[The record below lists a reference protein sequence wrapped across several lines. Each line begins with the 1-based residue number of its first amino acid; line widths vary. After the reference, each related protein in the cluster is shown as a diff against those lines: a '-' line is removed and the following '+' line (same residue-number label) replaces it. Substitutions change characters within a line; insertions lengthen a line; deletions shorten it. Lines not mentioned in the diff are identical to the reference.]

1 MLLDFAKIPVE
12 PVANMRGGQ
21 GTVLLQKTVQGPVK
35 VMRGVLPPGATI
47 GMHSHET
54 NCEMIY
60 ILSGL
65 TGLLILVA
73 LFTFIHKRRHSEDP
87 ETIVAPPADC
97 CGAHAICE
105 KGLKK
110 ASPQI
115 DYFDD
120 EELDVYRQI
129 APEAYTDEQIE
140 VFRDILYT
148 LRPEEVEEWL
158 ISLEKREINLP
169 LILRQ
174 EAIELI
180 P

>member
-1 MLLDFAKIPVE
+1 
-12 PVANMRGGQ
+12 
-21 GTVLLQKTVQGPVK
+21 
-35 VMRGVLPPGATI
+35 
-47 GMHSHET
+47 
-54 NCEMIY
+54 MIY

-120 EELDVYRQI
+120 EELDV
-129 APEAYTDEQIE
+129 TGK
-140 VFRDILYT
+140 L
-148 LRPEEVEEWL
+148 LRKP
-158 ISLEKREINLP
+158 
-169 LILRQ
+169 
-174 EAIELI
+174 I
-180 P
+180 PTNRSKYSGIFFTPFVRKK

>member
-1 MLLDFAKIPVE
+1 
-12 PVANMRGGQ
+12 
-21 GTVLLQKTVQGPVK
+21 
-35 VMRGVLPPGATI
+35 
-47 GMHSHET
+47 
-54 NCEMIY
+54 MIY

-158 ISLEKREINLP
+158 ISLEKKRNQSP
-169 LILRQ
+169 LNPASGSDRVNPLTGFQISISLKFP
-174 EAIELI
+174 ALI
-180 P
+180 CIADNDGTRNIPGLVL

>member
-1 MLLDFAKIPVE
+1 
-12 PVANMRGGQ
+12 
-21 GTVLLQKTVQGPVK
+21 
-35 VMRGVLPPGATI
+35 
-47 GMHSHET
+47 
-54 NCEMIY
+54 MIY

-174 EAIELI
+174 EAIDRISDQHIFKISRPNLHCRQRWHSQYSRVSSIMACVCKAESKRNPNSCQALTI
-180 P
+180 

>member
-1 MLLDFAKIPVE
+1 
-12 PVANMRGGQ
+12 
-21 GTVLLQKTVQGPVK
+21 
-35 VMRGVLPPGATI
+35 
-47 GMHSHET
+47 
-54 NCEMIY
+54 MIY

-120 EELDVYRQI
+120 EELDVYRTDRSIQGYSLHPSSGRSRRMADQPGKKRNQSPLNPASGSDRVNPLTGFQI
-129 APEAYTDEQIE
+129 S
-140 VFRDILYT
+140 
-148 LRPEEVEEWL
+148 
-158 ISLEKREINLP
+158 ISLKFP
-169 LILRQ
+169 ALICIADNDGTRN
-174 EAIELI
+174 I
-180 P
+180 PGLVL

>member
-1 MLLDFAKIPVE
+1 
-12 PVANMRGGQ
+12 
-21 GTVLLQKTVQGPVK
+21 
-35 VMRGVLPPGATI
+35 
-47 GMHSHET
+47 
-54 NCEMIY
+54 MIY

-110 ASPQI
+110 
-115 DYFDD
+115 
-120 EELDVYRQI
+120 ELDVYRQI

>member
-1 MLLDFAKIPVE
+1 
-12 PVANMRGGQ
+12 
-21 GTVLLQKTVQGPVK
+21 
-35 VMRGVLPPGATI
+35 
-47 GMHSHET
+47 
-54 NCEMIY
+54 MIY

-129 APEAYTDEQIE
+129 APEAYTDEQIQGYSLHPSSGRSRRMADQPGKKRNQSPLNPASGSDR
-140 VFRDILYT
+140 VNPLTGFQIS
-148 LRPEEVEEWL
+148 
-158 ISLEKREINLP
+158 ISLKFP
-169 LILRQ
+169 ALICIADNDGTRN
-174 EAIELI
+174 I
-180 P
+180 PGLVL

>member
-1 MLLDFAKIPVE
+1 
-12 PVANMRGGQ
+12 
-21 GTVLLQKTVQGPVK
+21 
-35 VMRGVLPPGATI
+35 
-47 GMHSHET
+47 
-54 NCEMIY
+54 MIY

-115 DYFDD
+115 DYFWMFTGK
-120 EELDVYRQI
+120 L
-129 APEAYTDEQIE
+129 
-140 VFRDILYT
+140 
-148 LRPEEVEEWL
+148 LRKP
-158 ISLEKREINLP
+158 
-169 LILRQ
+169 
-174 EAIELI
+174 I
-180 P
+180 PTNRSKYSGIFFTPFVRRK

>member
-1 MLLDFAKIPVE
+1 
-12 PVANMRGGQ
+12 
-21 GTVLLQKTVQGPVK
+21 
-35 VMRGVLPPGATI
+35 
-47 GMHSHET
+47 
-54 NCEMIY
+54 MIY

-73 LFTFIHKRRHSEDP
+73 LFTFIHKHRHSEDP

-120 EELDVYRQI
+120 EEL
-129 APEAYTDEQIE
+129 
-140 VFRDILYT
+140 VFTGKL
-148 LRPEEVEEWL
+148 LRRP
-158 ISLEKREINLP
+158 
-169 LILRQ
+169 
-174 EAIELI
+174 I
-180 P
+180 PTNRSKYSGIFFTPFVRKK

>member
-1 MLLDFAKIPVE
+1 
-12 PVANMRGGQ
+12 
-21 GTVLLQKTVQGPVK
+21 
-35 VMRGVLPPGATI
+35 
-47 GMHSHET
+47 
-54 NCEMIY
+54 MIY

-120 EELDVYRQI
+120 EELDVG
-129 APEAYTDEQIE
+129 
-140 VFRDILYT
+140 FRGTAVDKL
-148 LRPEEVEEWL
+148 LRKP
-158 ISLEKREINLP
+158 
-169 LILRQ
+169 
-174 EAIELI
+174 I
-180 P
+180 PTNRSKYSGIFFTPFVRKK

>member
-1 MLLDFAKIPVE
+1 
-12 PVANMRGGQ
+12 
-21 GTVLLQKTVQGPVK
+21 
-35 VMRGVLPPGATI
+35 
-47 GMHSHET
+47 
-54 NCEMIY
+54 MIY

-73 LFTFIHKRRHSEDP
+73 LFTFIHKHRHSEDP

-115 DYFDD
+115 DYFD
-120 EELDVYRQI
+120 E
-129 APEAYTDEQIE
+129 
-140 VFRDILYT
+140 
-148 LRPEEVEEWL
+148 EEVEEWL
-158 ISLEKREINLP
+158 ISLEKREINLA

>member
-1 MLLDFAKIPVE
+1 
-12 PVANMRGGQ
+12 
-21 GTVLLQKTVQGPVK
+21 
-35 VMRGVLPPGATI
+35 
-47 GMHSHET
+47 
-54 NCEMIY
+54 MIY

-73 LFTFIHKRRHSEDP
+73 LFTFIHKHRHSEDP

-120 EELDVYRQI
+120 EELDVYRRTDRSIQGYSLPPSSGRSRRMADQPGKKRNQSSFNPASGSDRVNPLTGFQI
-129 APEAYTDEQIE
+129 S
-140 VFRDILYT
+140 
-148 LRPEEVEEWL
+148 
-158 ISLEKREINLP
+158 ISLKFP
-169 LILRQ
+169 ALIYIADNDGTRN
-174 EAIELI
+174 I
-180 P
+180 PGLVL

>member
-1 MLLDFAKIPVE
+1 
-12 PVANMRGGQ
+12 
-21 GTVLLQKTVQGPVK
+21 
-35 VMRGVLPPGATI
+35 
-47 GMHSHET
+47 
-54 NCEMIY
+54 MIY

-73 LFTFIHKRRHSEDP
+73 LFTFIHKHRHSEDP

-120 EELDVYRQI
+120 GCLPANCSGGLYRRTDRSIQGYSLHPSSGRSRRMADQPGKKRNQSSFNPASGSDRVNPLTGFQI
-129 APEAYTDEQIE
+129 S
-140 VFRDILYT
+140 
-148 LRPEEVEEWL
+148 
-158 ISLEKREINLP
+158 ISLKFP
-169 LILRQ
+169 ALIYIADNDGTRN
-174 EAIELI
+174 I
-180 P
+180 PGLVL

>member
-1 MLLDFAKIPVE
+1 
-12 PVANMRGGQ
+12 
-21 GTVLLQKTVQGPVK
+21 
-35 VMRGVLPPGATI
+35 
-47 GMHSHET
+47 
-54 NCEMIY
+54 MIY

-73 LFTFIHKRRHSEDP
+73 LFTFIHKHRHSEDL

-120 EELDVYRQI
+120 EELDVYGK
-129 APEAYTDEQIE
+129 
-140 VFRDILYT
+140 L
-148 LRPEEVEEWL
+148 LRRP
-158 ISLEKREINLP
+158 
-169 LILRQ
+169 
-174 EAIELI
+174 I
-180 P
+180 PT

>member
-1 MLLDFAKIPVE
+1 
-12 PVANMRGGQ
+12 
-21 GTVLLQKTVQGPVK
+21 
-35 VMRGVLPPGATI
+35 
-47 GMHSHET
+47 
-54 NCEMIY
+54 MIY

-73 LFTFIHKRRHSEDP
+73 LFTFIHKHRHSEDP

-97 CGAHAICE
+97 CGAHA
-105 KGLKK
+105 
-110 ASPQI
+110 
-115 DYFDD
+115 
-120 EELDVYRQI
+120 ELDVYRQI

>member
-1 MLLDFAKIPVE
+1 
-12 PVANMRGGQ
+12 
-21 GTVLLQKTVQGPVK
+21 
-35 VMRGVLPPGATI
+35 
-47 GMHSHET
+47 
-54 NCEMIY
+54 MIY

-140 VFRDILYT
+140 VCLLYT
-148 LRPEEVEEWL
+148 SPSPRD
-158 ISLEKREINLP
+158 
-169 LILRQ
+169 
-174 EAIELI
+174 A
-180 P
+180 

>member
-1 MLLDFAKIPVE
+1 
-12 PVANMRGGQ
+12 
-21 GTVLLQKTVQGPVK
+21 
-35 VMRGVLPPGATI
+35 
-47 GMHSHET
+47 
-54 NCEMIY
+54 MIY

-140 VFRDILYT
+140 RAC
-148 LRPEEVEEWL
+148 
-158 ISLEKREINLP
+158 ISVGADEMIKKLP
-169 LILRQ
+169 KKHLSKAVLGARCQ
-174 EAIELI
+174 